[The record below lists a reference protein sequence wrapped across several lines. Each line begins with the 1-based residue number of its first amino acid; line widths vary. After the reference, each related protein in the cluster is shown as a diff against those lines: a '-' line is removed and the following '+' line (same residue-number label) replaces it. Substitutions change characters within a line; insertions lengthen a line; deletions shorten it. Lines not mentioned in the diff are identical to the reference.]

1 MTRVLMI
8 SDIHGCL
15 DPLRELLRA
24 MSYQPDEDTLLL
36 LGDYVDRGPC
46 SRETVDYIMEL
57 VQRNQAIALK
67 GNHDQR
73 LVDWVRSGD
82 GAVTDK
88 LLAHGG
94 LQTIHSY
101 SKTTSELSKEGLEQ
115 ARQEIGQHYEHHIEF
130 LDSLP
135 LYHEDEQHIYVHAG
149 LNPNYP
155 NWREQPAYDFMY
167 SKEAFHRSP
176 PLPDKTVVF
185 GHTRTVELHGSP
197 EVWFGP
203 GKIGIDGGC
212 AYGMQLNGLIYESGS
227 YNIQCIQNS
236 RHEGDVK

>member
-15 DPLRELLRA
+15 APLKELLSE
-24 MSYQPDEDTLLL
+24 MNYQPDADKLLL

-57 VQRNQAIALK
+57 MQCNRVIALK

-73 LVDWVRSGD
+73 LVDWVRSVD
-82 GAVTDK
+82 GTVTDRF
-88 LLAHGG
+88 LAHGG

-101 SKTTSELSKEGLEQ
+101 CKITSELSTEGFEQ
-115 ARQEIGQHYEHHIEF
+115 ARQEIGRHYEHHLAF

-135 LYHEDEQHIYVHAG
+135 LYYEDDQHIYVHAG

-155 NWREQPAYDFMY
+155 NWRDQPAYDFMY
-167 SKEAFHRSP
+167 IKEPFHRSP
-176 PLPDKTVVF
+176 ALRNKTVVF
-185 GHTRTVELHGSP
+185 GHTRAVELHGSP
-197 EVWFGP
+197 DVWFGP

-212 AYGMQLNGLIYESGS
+212 AYGLQLNGLIHEGGS
-227 YNIQCIQNS
+227 YSTLCIQNS
-236 RHEGDVK
+236 LQEEM

>member
-8 SDIHGCL
+8 SDIHGCV
-15 DPLRELLRA
+15 DPLRELLKA
-24 MSYQPDEDTLLL
+24 MNYQPDEDTLLL
-36 LGDYVDRGPC
+36 LGDYVDRGPR

-57 VQRNQAIALK
+57 VQCKQAIALK

-73 LVDWVRSGD
+73 LVDWVRSVD
-82 GAVTDK
+82 GSVTDK
-88 LLAHGG
+88 FLAYGG
-94 LQTIHSY
+94 LQTLHSY
-101 SKTTSELSKEGLEQ
+101 CKTTPELSKEGLEQ
-115 ARQEIGQHYEHHIEF
+115 ARQEIGRQYEHHLAF

-135 LYHEDEQHIYVHAG
+135 LYHEDDQHIYVHAG
-149 LNPNYP
+149 LNPDYP

-167 SKEAFHRSP
+167 VKEAFHRSS

-212 AYGMQLNGLIYESGS
+212 AYGLQLNGLIYENGS
-227 YNIQCIQNS
+227 YSTRWFQNAL
-236 RHEGDVK
+236 HEGDVK